1 MRFLRSNR
9 KVHLSD
15 EEIIEAYRHEVNP
28 DLLAILFERYSHLVF
43 AVSMN
48 YLKNE
53 EESKDAVLAI
63 FEKLA
68 SDLQHYHIRKFSA
81 WLHTV
86 TRNYCLKEEKNKK
99 IKVRL
104 SEEDK
109 IMADE
114 PENDKDD
121 SIDVHLNYL
130 PEALKNLN
138 TEQRTCIHL
147 FFLKEKSYREI
158 SELTGYD
165 YNQVKTFIQNGK
177 RNLKIYLEKRSNEKI

>member
-15 EEIIEAYRHEVNP
+15 EEIIESYRHEANP
-28 DLLAILFERYSHLVF
+28 ELLAILFERYSHLVF

-81 WLHTV
+81 WLHAV
-86 TRNYCLKEEKNKK
+86 TRNYCLKEEKIKK
-99 IKVRL
+99 TKIRL
-104 SEEDK
+104 SGEDK

-114 PENDKDD
+114 PENEKDD
-121 SIDVHLNYL
+121 STEVHLTYL

-147 FFLKEKSYREI
+147 FFLEEKSYREI